1 MRAAIQTGRL
11 SILAVL
17 AACALALPAQAAA
30 QTSDNFIGTWK
41 LDPAKS
47 TYKPG
52 PGSKSSTLTI
62 EAAGKG
68 MKASI
73 DSVTATGPMKWS
85 YTATPDGPDSPV
97 TGNPNAETAS
107 VTMPSANERI
117 VVFKRGGKV
126 ALTSKA
132 VVAKDGKV
140 MTITQDGT
148 DAKGQAVQ
156 NVLYYVKQ

>member
-1 MRAAIQTGRL
+1 MRAVIETGRL
-11 SILAVL
+11 TILAVL
-17 AACALALPAQAAA
+17 AACALALPCQAAA
-30 QTSDNFIGTWK
+30 QTADAFVGTWK
-41 LDPAKS
+41 LDPSKS

-52 PGSKSSTLTI
+52 PASKSSTLVI

-73 DSVTATGPMKWS
+73 DSVTATGPIKWS
-85 YTATPDGPDSPV
+85 YTASPDGKDAPV

-107 VTMPSANERI
+107 MSLPSANERI

>member
-1 MRAAIQTGRL
+1 MRAATKTGRL
-11 SILAVL
+11 TILTVLAV
-17 AACALALPAQAAA
+17 CVLALPAQAAA
-30 QTSDNFIGTWK
+30 QPVDAFVGTWK
-41 LDPAKS
+41 LDAGKS

-52 PGSKSSTLTI
+52 PASKSSTLVI

-73 DSVTATGPMKWS
+73 DSVTGTGPMKWS
-85 YTATPDGPDSPV
+85 YTATPDGKDAPV

-107 VTMPSANERI
+107 MTLPSANERI

-132 VVAKDGKV
+132 VVSKDGKV

-148 DAKGQAVQ
+148 DAKGQPVN
-156 NVLYYVKQ
+156 NVLHYVKQ